1 MSESDTSPEAA
12 PETPWQQQLLD
23 SEWLLAGAAILF
35 FALSYIVLGLVDL
48 LTVPSG

>member
-1 MSESDTSPEAA
+1 MAETDTSPEAA
-12 PETPWQQQLLD
+12 SEAPWQQQLLD